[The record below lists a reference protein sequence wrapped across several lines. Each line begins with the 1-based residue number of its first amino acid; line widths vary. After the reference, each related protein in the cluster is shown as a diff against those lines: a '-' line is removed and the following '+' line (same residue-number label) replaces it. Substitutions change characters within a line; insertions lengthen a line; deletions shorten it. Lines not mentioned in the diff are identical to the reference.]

1 MKTLLAILF
10 LFSINISHS
19 AETQKGLGK
28 ILVPKKSLNL
38 PYEYYVTIQ
47 KSDGQVLA
55 FPLKSKSVKL
65 SDLKK
70 DQLYLL
76 EFTPNTEKLTIGEKT
91 QDFTIIQLSKAKAL
105 STTDLGTINNLDN
118 IQQNAPQALPGKKH
132 LRLNDKL
139 TNSIILTAGA
149 LLLGSIIAD

>member
-1 MKTLLAILF
+1 MKTLLAIIF

-65 SDLKK
+65 SQLKS
-70 DQLYLL
+70 LL
-76 EFTPNTEKLTIGEKT
+76 P
-91 QDFTIIQLSKAKAL
+91 IQRNSPL
-105 STTDLGTINNLDN
+105 
-118 IQQNAPQALPGKKH
+118 GKKPKI
-132 LRLNDKL
+132 LQSF
-139 TNSIILTAGA
+139 NSQKRRP
-149 LLLGSIIAD
+149 